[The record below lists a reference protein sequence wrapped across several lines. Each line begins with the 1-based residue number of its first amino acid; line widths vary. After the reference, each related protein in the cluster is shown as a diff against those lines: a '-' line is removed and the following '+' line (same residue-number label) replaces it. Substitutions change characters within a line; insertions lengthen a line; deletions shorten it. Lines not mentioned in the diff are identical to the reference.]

1 MELIKIK
8 HIGITCMVCFLT
20 IQNYQAQIGIGTTR
34 PEGALDLETTT
45 YGLVYPRIAL
55 NATNSR
61 LPVAN
66 PLGGNLV
73 SGTVVYNTSLTTNG
87 ANDLYPGLYA
97 WDGSSWKPQF
107 IMEEYKKY
115 SQTGGCQRTTIR
127 ESYVD
132 PRPDHAD
139 NVAGLTN
146 QTFIPKYSGI
156 YKIDVRT
163 NFSAGEMTNFS
174 GSYDKISLAT
184 SEGAFFFR
192 MTGSGVNIV
201 PSIGSYDYKEGWM
214 YTHSYSSHN
223 RVETPTIQNNMN
235 AHAVCVTH
243 YKYLLAGAIYTFNLS
258 NCINTG
264 HDYFLNNG
272 DSGEGRGH
280 IGHDIPC
287 TVEFTFI
294 GE

>member
-1 MELIKIK
+1 MKLIKIK
-8 HIGITCMVCFLT
+8 YIGISFLTCFLA
-20 IQNYQAQIGIGTTR
+20 IQEYQAQIGIGTTK
-34 PEGALDLETTT
+34 PEGALDLETTA

-73 SGTVVYNTSLTTNG
+73 AGTIVYNTNLTTNG

-97 WDGSSWKPQF
+97 WDGSNWKPQF

-115 SQTGGCQRTTIR
+115 SQTGGCQRTIIR
-127 ESYVD
+127 QNYGD
-132 PRPDHAD
+132 PRPDQAD

-146 QTFIPKYSGI
+146 QTFTPKYSGK
-156 YKIDVRT
+156 YKIEVKT
-163 NFSAGEMTNFS
+163 NFAAGEIINFS
-174 GSYDKISLAT
+174 GSYDRISLAT

-192 MTGSGVNIV
+192 MTGPGVNIV
-201 PSIGSYDYKEGWM
+201 PTVGSYDYKEGWM
-214 YTHSYSSHN
+214 YTHAYSSHN
-223 RVETPTIQNNMN
+223 RVESPTIQNNSV
-235 AHAVCVTH
+235 AHSVSVVH
-243 YKYLLAGAIYTFNLS
+243 NKYLLAGSTYTFNLS

-287 TVEFTFI
+287 SVEFTFI
-294 GE
+294 GD